1 MRVIVVGCGSIGGRH
16 LANLASL
23 GVEEL
28 VVCDPDEKRRRSAAA
43 TPGVC
48 GVYADLEDALRG
60 GADCAFICSP
70 TSFHLE
76 QAEVAARAGVD
87 LFVEKPL
94 SHTLEGVEALVRVVR
109 SRGIILMVGMCYR
122 FHPGLRELK
131 SLLEQGAIGSVLTA
145 DMWAGSYL
153 PHWHPQSDY
162 RKEYS
167 AQSRLGGGVILD
179 SIHSFDTL
187 RWLFG
192 EPAEVACRASKISDL
207 EIDTEDV
214 AAVIAVMEGGAIV
227 QVHVDYLQQPA
238 SSRIEVVG
246 SRGKAIWEAG
256 ARAVRV
262 WSAQPQEAE
271 GAGPAA
277 WRERPYTFEV
287 NDMYVAEIREFL
299 ACVRERRR
307 PVTCEV
313 DGLATLR
320 VAIAAKEASTLGRF
334 VRLAPALEPAS
345 AWSSV
350 EAVSWEEAER

>member
-1 MRVIVVGCGSIGGRH
+1 
-16 LANLASL
+16 
-23 GVEEL
+23 VEEL
-28 VVCDPDEKRRRSAAA
+28 VVCDPDEERRRSAAA
-43 TPGVC
+43 TAGVC
-48 GVYADLEDALRG
+48 GVHADLEEALRDS
-60 GADCAFICSP
+60 ADCAFICSP
-70 TSFHLE
+70 SSFHLE
-76 QAEVAARAGVD
+76 QAEVAAAAGVD

-94 SHTLEGVEALVRVVR
+94 SHTLDGVEELVRVVR

-131 SLLEQGAIGSVLTA
+131 SLLDQGAIGGVLTA

-153 PHWHPQSDY
+153 PNWHPKSDY

-167 AQSRLGGGVILD
+167 AQRRLGGGVILD

-227 QVHVDYLQQPA
+227 QVHVDYLQQPG

-256 ARAVRV
+256 AQAVRV
-262 WSAQPQEAE
+262 WSADRKGADR
-271 GAGPAA
+271 AGPAA
-277 WRERPYTFEV
+277 WEERPYKFEV
-287 NDMYVAEIREFL
+287 NEMYVAEVKEFL

-307 PVTCEV
+307 PATCEV

-320 VAIAAKEASTLGRF
+320 VAIAAKEASRLGRF
-334 VRLAPALEPAS
+334 VRFAAGCELAS
-345 AWSSV
+345 AGRSV
-350 EAVSWEEAER
+350 EAVSWGEAPR